1 MPDTQ
6 RSNVSF
12 WIQLVGGLS
21 VAGFCFWVGDDI
33 EYSAQRPVL
42 VGLRY
47 ISGIVFGVIGAW
59 IAIVNPR
66 ELRATIRRLPD
77 DLSSAEQNVE
87 LFQRLLSAMRYSTAI
102 LVVVLLLTIV
112 EPIVRQSAFL
122 LDHVSVLRRVTF
134 TILGLSTAGQLWAVL
149 LAVAPSE
156 EYEYL
161 LRRDKERQ
169 EYISATAPRGAEEK
183 KIRESG
189 TER

>member
-1 MPDTQ
+1 MAKTQ
-6 RSNVSF
+6 GSNVKF

-21 VAGFCFWVGDDI
+21 VAGICFWIGDDI
-33 EYSAQRPVL
+33 EYSLQRPVL

-47 ISGIVFGVIGAW
+47 VSGIVFGVIGAW

-66 ELRATIRRLPD
+66 ELRTTVRGLPD

-87 LFQRLLSAMRYSTAI
+87 LFQRLLSAIRYSTAI
-102 LVVVLLLTIV
+102 VVMVLVLTIA
-112 EPIVRQSAFL
+112 EPIAKQSTFL
-122 LDHVSVLRRVTF
+122 MDHVSIVRRVTF

-161 LRRDKERQ
+161 LRQDKERQ
-169 EYISATAPRGAEEK
+169 EYVSAIAPKSTSEK
-183 KIRESG
+183 DSRSESAP
-189 TER
+189 

>member
-1 MPDTQ
+1 M
-6 RSNVSF
+6 
-12 WIQLVGGLS
+12 GGLS
-21 VAGFCFWVGDDI
+21 VAGLCFWVGDDI

-47 ISGIVFGVIGAW
+47 VSGIVFGVIGAW

-87 LFQRLLSAMRYSTAI
+87 LFQRLLRAMRYSTVI
-102 LVVVLLLTIV
+102 LVAVLVLTIA
-112 EPIVRQSAFL
+112 EPIARQSAFL
-122 LDHVSVLRRVTF
+122 LDHASIVRRVTF
-134 TILGLSTAGQLWAVL
+134 SILGVATVGQLWAVL

-161 LRRDKERQ
+161 LRQDKEKQ
-169 EYISATAPRGAEEK
+169 EYISATAPRSIGGK
-183 KIRESG
+183 QTRESR

>member
-12 WIQLVGGLS
+12 WIQLVGGFS
-21 VAGFCFWVGDDI
+21 VAGLCFWVGDGI
-33 EYSAQRPVL
+33 EYSAQRPIL

-47 ISGIVFGVIGAW
+47 VSGIVFGVIGAW

-77 DLSSAEQNVE
+77 DLSSAKQNVG

-102 LVVVLLLTIV
+102 LVVVLVLTIA
-112 EPIVRQSAFL
+112 EPVARQSAFL
-122 LDHVSVLRRVTF
+122 LDHIPIVRRVTF
-134 TILGLSTAGQLWAVL
+134 TILGVSTVGQLWAVL

-161 LRRDKERQ
+161 LRQDKERQ
-169 EYISATAPRGAEEK
+169 EYVSTIAPRSTTEEDDRSK
-183 KIRESG
+183 TAS
-189 TER
+189 